1 MANILNTT
9 QIFVGADVVTHTN
22 LNNIISG
29 SSFVAGVGGATDD
42 VSLEVDSTG
51 GFLQIKDDGVTT
63 DKIINDAITF
73 DKIAQG
79 VLDKIYPIGSIYS
92 NADDNTNPN
101 TLLGFG
107 TWDPFGEGKVIIGID
122 STDPDFDVV
131 GSGTNTN
138 GTTGEKTHTLD
149 LDEMPSH
156 RHGGIQPSGSS
167 GGNTNGFDVDNPING
182 ADTDAWQKFTKYAGG
197 AGSTA
202 DGVLTSASA
211 TQAHNNLQPYTV
223 VYMWK
228 RIS

>member
-42 VSLEVDSTG
+42 TTLEVNVG
-51 GFLQIKDDGVTT
+51 GFLQVKEIDTAQIKD
-63 DKIINDAITF
+63 DAITF
-73 DKIAQG
+73 DKIAQS

-92 NADDNTNPN
+92 NADDNTNPG

-107 TWDPFGEGKVIIGID
+107 TWSPFGEGQVVVGID
-122 STDPDFDVV
+122 STDPDFDIV

-138 GTTGEKTHTLD
+138 GTTGEKTVTLSEAE
-149 LDEMPSH
+149 LPEHHHLAVANGTVTETGNVTSSNA
-156 RHGGIQPSGSS
+156 ISETASQSGSTYQS
-167 GGNTNGFDVDNPING
+167 YRMRPATTLTFGNVGRTSQV
-182 ADTDAWQKFTKYAGG
+182 
-197 AGSTA
+197 GS
-202 DGVLTSASA
+202 DS
-211 TQAHNNLQPYTV
+211 AHNNLQPYIV

>member
-29 SSFVAGVGGATDD
+29 SSFVTGVGGTTDD

-63 DKIINDAITF
+63 DKIIDDAITF

-92 NADDNTNPN
+92 NADDNTDPS

-107 TWDPFGEGKVIIGID
+107 TWSPFGAGEVMVGID
-122 STDPDFDVV
+122 STDPDFDIV

-138 GTTGEKTHTLD
+138 GTTGAKTHTLSIN
-149 LDEMPSH
+149 EMPAH
-156 RHGGIQPSGSS
+156 DHVPDRNTY
-167 GGNTNGFDVDNPING
+167 NTNNILLRRAGDGRNTPNG
-182 ADTDAWQKFTKYAGG
+182 SDTTVGEIQI
-197 AGSTA
+197 AGSGA
-202 DGVLTSASA
+202 YGLPEIEGNDD
-211 TQAHNNLQPYTV
+211 AHNNLQPYTV

>member
-107 TWDPFGEGKVIIGID
+107 TWDPFGEGKVVIGID
-122 STDPDFDVV
+122 STDPDFDIV

-138 GTTGEKTHTLD
+138 GTTGEKTHTLT
-149 LDEMPSH
+149 LDELPAHDHVPNRNTYDTNNILMRRASN
-156 RHGGIQPSGSS
+156 GNSS
-167 GGNTNGFDVDNPING
+167 P
-182 ADTDAWQKFTKYAGG
+182 
-197 AGSTA
+197 GSTDTTIGEIQLYGTNA
-202 DGVLTSASA
+202 YDLPVIQGNDDP
-211 TQAHNNLQPYTV
+211 HNNLQPYTV

>member
-63 DKIINDAITF
+63 DKIIDDAITF

-107 TWDPFGEGKVIIGID
+107 TWDPFGEGKVVIGID

-138 GTTGEKTHTLD
+138 GTTGEKTHTLTV
-149 LDEMPSH
+149 DELPAH
-156 RHGGIQPSGSS
+156 DH
-167 GGNTNGFDVDNPING
+167 VDNRNTYDSNNVLLRRASDGRNSPSST
-182 ADTDAWQKFTKYAGG
+182 DTTVGEIQIAGTNAYDDPFPRIEG
-197 AGSTA
+197 N
-202 DGVLTSASA
+202 DDP
-211 TQAHNNLQPYTV
+211 HNNLQPYTV